1 MALPTNADVVV
12 VRGYWWDEATGK
24 GVTSANGSAAV
35 IKFDPVPLLGGGSG
49 TPNIRD
55 VTTPGHIKLR
65 SRSATVDPVTGY
77 FAALL
82 VANNDPDLD
91 AYGGRKVSFPGETP
105 FLIEVPYNAP
115 TMVVDSKTATATGL
129 TLGSAV
135 KAIWLSDATLLETP
149 VGGAPQGFMTSA
161 QVMTAINNGVVSAV
175 AAHDT
180 SPSAHADIR
189 DVIAEAAT
197 TAATALATHV
207 IAPTP
212 HPAYD
217 DQPSFTLLFQNGLV

>member
-24 GVTSANGSAAV
+24 GVTAANGSPAV
-35 IKFDPVPLLGGGSG
+35 IKFDPVALLGGPSG

-55 VTTPGHIKLR
+55 LPSTGHIKLR
-65 SRSATVDPVTGY
+65 QRTATVDPVTGY
-77 FAALL
+77 FSTLL

-91 AYGGRKVSFPGETP
+91 AYGGRKVTFPGEAP

-115 TMVVDSKTATATGL
+115 TMVVDPATATGTGL
-129 TLGSAV
+129 TPGSTAR
-135 KAIWLSDATLLETP
+135 AIWLSEATLLETP

-175 AAHDT
+175 SAHDI
-180 SPSAHADIR
+180 SPSAHTDIR

-197 TAATALATHV
+197 TAATALSTHV
-207 IAPTP
+207 VNLTP

-217 DQPSFTLLFQNGLV
+217 DQPSLSLLFQNGLV